1 MAGKRCGLTAVE
13 PKHRAGEQC
22 EYSEDTGY
30 GPMEIGKPVPAFQW
44 ALCAGHTALLREEV
58 RLVIREDMQKRA
70 DAMGL
75 RLRDD

>member
-1 MAGKRCGLTAVE
+1 
-13 PKHRAGEQC
+13 
-22 EYSEDTGY
+22 
-30 GPMEIGKPVPAFQW
+30 MEIGKPVPAFQW